1 MLTENNLRRIVRN
14 LIKEFWKP
22 SRSMQTLGDP
32 YGSDF
37 FQSQS
42 RELYGYDAGDKELL
56 VNLQYYIDLIGEK
69 NPSDAKEIEDLTKK
83 VYGDTKIKNLEK
95 KAPTASLTKEVI
107 TLLECLKY
115 FLSDSEYDAGRI
127 KKDIAY
133 FKSNLTDANVKEIKT
148 YLGKN
153 ILKDLKQI
161 KEKFKEKE
169 VQKIDIIKKHLSKS
183 ASNLYKIF
191 YLIYKITQ

>member
-42 RELYGYDAGDKELL
+42 RELYGYDVGDKELL
-56 VNLQYYIDLIGEK
+56 VNLQYYIDLIKEK
-69 NPSDAKEIEDLTKK
+69 NPKDAKEIEELAKQVYEHDKLKK
-83 VYGDTKIKNLEK
+83 LEK
-95 KAPTASLTKEVI
+95 AIATPPLTKEVI

-133 FKSNLTDANVKEIKT
+133 FKSNLTDENVKEIKK
-148 YLGKN
+148 YLGRN
-153 ILKDLKQI
+153 LLKYLKQL

-169 VQKIDIIKKHLSKS
+169 VQKIDIIKKHLPKS

-191 YLIYKITQ
+191 YLINKITE